1 MQYTTCVS
9 GWAILA
15 VRLHLL
21 VIVSYLALA
30 LLGQEPGC
38 RAGWVTLRQAQ
49 GRLCPPVV
57 YAAAVASGRR
67 LIPSRAGCGHG
78 DWCAWRAGSTS
89 CTRGVCPWC
98 GAAGPL

>member
-21 VIVSYLALA
+21 VIVGYLALA
-30 LLGQEPGC
+30 LLGQEPAC

-49 GRLCPPVV
+49 GRLCQVLHFSQMF
-57 YAAAVASGRR
+57 AASGCPCRGKSWMASWGQAAR
-67 LIPSRAGCGHG
+67 HTPQPKQRV
-78 DWCAWRAGSTS
+78 GSMYTLAS
-89 CTRGVCPWC
+89 
-98 GAAGPL
+98 AEE

>member
-1 MQYTTCVS
+1 MQYTTGVS

-98 GAAGPL
+98 AVPP